1 MQVDEEG
8 VADLD
13 VGFELGARAGLRG
26 GMGREGLTLKVPV
39 TVRPHRNCN
48 IRGTERCYG
57 SR

>member
-1 MQVDEEG
+1 M
-8 VADLD
+8 
-13 VGFELGARAGLRG
+13 RG